1 VELSWP
7 TFFLEIVNF
16 LVLVWILKRFLY
28 KPILQ
33 AIAQRKAAIEK
44 NLADAKARQNDAE
57 ALEQQFQK
65 RLADWENEKEKLRTG
80 LMEEIADRRAQLLA
94 ALDDSLKQE
103 RDKARVLEERR
114 LNELRANA
122 EAAGA
127 AAGVQFTARLLDR
140 AASPEVEAKLIE
152 LALEDLHSLPADQ
165 VENLRAA
172 CRHAGL
178 QIKVTSAFAVSAGLR
193 DAIELELK
201 KLTEDSAA
209 VKFAEEGSLRAGL
222 RISIGPW
229 VLRANLADELE
240 FFAHGITHE
249 RDH

>member
-1 VELSWP
+1 MELSWP
-7 TFFLEIVNF
+7 TFILELVNF

-33 AIAQRKAAIEK
+33 AIAQRKAQIEK
-44 NLADAKARQNDAE
+44 TLADAKARQSQAE
-57 ALEQQFQK
+57 TLEQQFQK
-65 RLADWENEKEKLRTG
+65 RLADWENEKEQLRTQ
-80 LMEEIADRRAQLLA
+80 LTEEIAARRAHLVA
-94 ALDDSLKQE
+94 ALGDSLKQE

-114 LNELRANA
+114 VNELRSNA

-140 AASPEVEAKLIE
+140 AAGPEVEAKLIE
-152 LALEDLHSLPADQ
+152 LALEDLQSLPADQ
-165 VENLRAA
+165 IENLRAA

-209 VKFAEEGSLRAGL
+209 VKFAEDRQLLAGL
-222 RISIGPW
+222 RISMGPW

-240 FFAHGITHE
+240 FFARGVIRE
-249 RDH
+249 QNE